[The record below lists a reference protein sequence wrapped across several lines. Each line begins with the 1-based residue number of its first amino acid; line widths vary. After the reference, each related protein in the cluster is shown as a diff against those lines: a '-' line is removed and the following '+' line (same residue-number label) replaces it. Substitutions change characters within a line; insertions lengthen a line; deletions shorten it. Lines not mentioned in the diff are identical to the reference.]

1 MKTDQKSLKFL
12 LEQQVLADE
21 HQKWISKLLGYTFDI
36 EYKPSSENKVADT
49 PSQRTEE
56 CFLQVLSASWIAY
69 CEELQLEVDADEVY
83 GPIKRLLTASFAM
96 EGYSFRGGNLLFKGK
111 LVFPASSKFISQLL
125 EE

>member
-1 MKTDQKSLKFL
+1 M
-12 LEQQVLADE
+12 ADE
-21 HQKWISKLLGYTFDI
+21 HQKWISNLLGYTFDN
-36 EYKPSSENKVADT
+36 EYKPSCENKVADA

-56 CFLQVLSASWIAY
+56 CFLQVLSASWIAS

-111 LVFPASSKFISQLL
+111 LVFPASSKFISQLQQ
-125 EE
+125 E